1 MNEYYEHYH
10 TCKMFV
16 ILLDFGFHLQWATN
30 FFITCPFFFIYCI
43 YALHIHIIN
52 ITCIHLDLYI
62 CIYIVISL
70 VIYGCVCQS
79 FLIKRNQKVCL
90 VFVLNAQLVA
100 CVFFLLCL
108 YLISNTR
115 IYIYTI
121 YICSMYNSYK
131 CLCSMSGV
139 ILFVCLLCCLDLN
152 IQNITLSQFSFIYSS
167 ISLIAMSNLHF
178 VFDFYIFAY
187 IWNVHV
193 HATITR
199 ICLSKITYTKT
210 A

>member
-1 MNEYYEHYH
+1 MTYLHYH
-10 TCKMFV
+10 HLLCCLVYYFNYNERVLWTLSHLQNVCHSF
-16 ILLDFGFHLQWATN
+16 LLDFGFHLQWATN

-139 ILFVCLLCCLDLN
+139 ILFVCMSALLFGLKY
-152 IQNITLSQFSFIYSS
+152 SEYYAFSIFIY
-167 ISLIAMSNLHF
+167 
-178 VFDFYIFAY
+178 IF
-187 IWNVHV
+187 INF
-193 HATITR
+193 
-199 ICLSKITYTKT
+199 TYCYE
-210 A
+210 

>member
-16 ILLDFGFHLQWATN
+16 ILFFWILDFICNEQLISSLLAL
-30 FFITCPFFFIYCI
+30 FFFIYCI

-139 ILFVCLLCCLDLN
+139 ILFVCMSALLFGLKY
-152 IQNITLSQFSFIYSS
+152 SEYYAFSIFIY
-167 ISLIAMSNLHF
+167 
-178 VFDFYIFAY
+178 IF
-187 IWNVHV
+187 INF
-193 HATITR
+193 
-199 ICLSKITYTKT
+199 TYCYE
-210 A
+210 